1 MESAHACYLGDRQHR
16 HAWGYGCG
24 DCPACD
30 LRARGF
36 ERFVQEGSPAA

>member
-1 MESAHACYLGDRQHR
+1 MESAHACHLGDRQNR

-24 DCPACD
+24 DCPACH

-36 ERFVQEGSPAA
+36 ERFVQERSPAA